1 MRWAAAWAMTIATV
15 VALAP
20 PANADHVDLSEL
32 FQILPW
38 DTLHTITN
46 PKFNDH
52 PYVSAGDEVIGVAI
66 GNESHTYPIK
76 LMNYHEVIDDIVGGV
91 PIVVAWCPLCGTA
104 IAYERTVDGTVLTFR
119 TSGYLY
125 RNNKVLFDVQTASL
139 WPMILGEAINGTYHG
154 TRLKIVTSTR
164 LPFGDWK
171 ALHPEALT
179 VARPWGPVQCR
190 NPCPVP
196 PGFEGYDINPYAD
209 YQAANWTYAPVR
221 SAETRFHPK
230 TYVVGIARGQDAWA
244 VLYPDMVAE
253 RVIHTTVGGTAVVVA
268 ASVQLVYGSLIVASP
283 HVYATGGRVFRLDNE
298 TDELVAQD
306 EARYAVQT
314 GVGSGGRLERVDF
327 FYGFWFAWHDF
338 HPEAR
343 VHRFETADPGSLGL
357 DAVPPAAGVGVGL
370 GVVLAVVVLWRV
382 RRSRVRK
389 AADSKSDAGPSES
402 DEPKP

>member
-1 MRWAAAWAMTIATV
+1 MRWGAAWGMTIAAV
-15 VALAP
+15 VAFTP
-20 PANADHVDLSEL
+20 PASADHVDLSEL

-52 PYVSAGDEVIGVAI
+52 PYVSAGDDVIGVAI
-66 GNESHTYPIK
+66 GNESRTYPIK
-76 LMNYHEVIDDIVGGV
+76 LMNYHEVIDDVVGGV

-104 IAYERTVDGTVLTFR
+104 IVYERTVDGTVLTFR

-154 TRLKIVTSTR
+154 TKLKLVTSTR
-164 LPFGDWK
+164 LPFGDWM

-196 PGFEGYDINPYAD
+196 PGFEGYDVNPYAD

-221 SAETRFHPK
+221 SPDARFHPK
-230 TYVVGIARGQDAWA
+230 TYVVGIVRNQDAWA

-253 RVIHTTVGGTAVVVA
+253 RVVHATVGGTPVVVA
-268 ASVQLVYGSLIVASP
+268 ASVQLVYGSLITASP
-283 HVYATGGRVFRLDNE
+283 HVYATAGRVFRLDNE
-298 TDELVAQD
+298 TDELVAED

-314 GVGSGGRLERVDF
+314 GVGREGRLEPVNF

-338 HPEAR
+338 HPETR
-343 VHRFETADPGSLGL
+343 VHGFETAAPGSLEL
-357 DAVPPAAGVGVGL
+357 DAVRPAAAVSLVVVIAA
-370 GVVLAVVVLWRV
+370 VVLGKL

-389 AADSKSDAGPSES
+389 ASGPRADPAPSEA
-402 DEPKP
+402 DEPRR